1 MMGSE
6 GCSTRVRR
14 GDLSE
19 AALHTGQSLGKPVM
33 RQAAPAVA
41 TRGYIPALDGLR
53 AVAIILVLLGHFG
66 LGRVVPGG
74 FGVTV
79 FFLISGFLITRLLL
93 VEYVES
99 GKIDYLRFY
108 ARRFARLAPAL
119 VVVIASVTAAY
130 AALHTIV
137 PWSEVVAAFL
147 YVINYYR
154 IFHAVDIIP
163 LGILWSLAVE
173 EHFYLVFPLAFAGL
187 LRSQRV
193 VPALITA
200 IAVALV
206 WRVVLVLVLHAS
218 EDYTYMATDARFDS
232 ILYGALLAILAH
244 RWAGALPLRRLMAP
258 ALSLLA
264 ILVLLST
271 FVIRNPVLRETVR
284 YSVQGLAP
292 DAARRGHRLQRSPA
306 RERAAGDVRRAAARL
321 RRQAQLLPLPL
332 ALFRPG
338 GRRLPAA
345 DGLPRRQTACVA
357 RLRDRHEPS
366 LLFRGRTVVPHLA
379 QAARVP
385 CALTG
390 WRSRRPTTLPSALEG
405 HGFTMTDFA
414 FAPAL
419 RSPRAPDVAASGR

>member
-6 GCSTRVRR
+6 GRSTRVRR

-19 AALHTGQSLGKPVM
+19 AALHTGQSLGKPVV

-284 YSVQGLAP
+284 YSVQGLALMP
-292 DAARRGHRLQRSPA
+292 LVAAIVFSDRPLASGL
-306 RERAAGDVRRAAARL
+306 RAMFAAPPLVFVGKLSYSLYLWHYSGLVVADY
-321 RRQAQLLPLPL
+321 LLPTASPVAKLPVSL
-332 ALFRPG
+332 GFAVV
-338 GRRLPAA
+338 
-345 DGLPRRQTACVA
+345 T
-357 RLRDRHEPS
+357 S
-366 LLFRGRTVVPHLA
+366 LLSYFVVERSFLTLRKRLGSH
-379 QAARVP
+379 AR
-385 CALTG
+385 
-390 WRSRRPTTLPSALEG
+390 
-405 HGFTMTDFA
+405 
-414 FAPAL
+414 
-419 RSPRAPDVAASGR
+419 